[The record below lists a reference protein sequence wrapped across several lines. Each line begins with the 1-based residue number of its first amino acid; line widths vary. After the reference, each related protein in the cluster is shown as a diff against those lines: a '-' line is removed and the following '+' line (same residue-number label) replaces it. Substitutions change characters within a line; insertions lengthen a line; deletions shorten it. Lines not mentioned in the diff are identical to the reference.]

1 MRRKNFILIVFMFLF
16 VNILSMAIESTNFI
30 MPNTNMSSSSTN
42 FQEAL
47 KDYKPNLENIDKI
60 FNYIEKNIKEEKRQS
75 GLGIASMVLGII
87 AIVISFAP
95 FINIVILPLAIIAIL
110 FGILTLIRRSVKKS
124 FAISGIILS
133 IFAIIIAFS
142 ITLFAITMVEKSG
155 RELERIARESK
166 EKTKFDVTNVELKID
181 EKSTKVTGKIK
192 NISGE
197 KKEFV
202 VVSIPSVDKD
212 TGKQIIDIYSVS
224 RNLSA
229 NGVWEFE
236 GVSNQTVKNAKIDEK
251 NIRVFG
257 M

>member
-1 MRRKNFILIVFMFLF
+1 MK
-16 VNILSMAIESTNFI
+16 E
-30 MPNTNMSSSSTN
+30 
-42 FQEAL
+42 
-47 KDYKPNLENIDKI
+47 DKE
-60 FNYIEKNIKEEKRQS
+60 IEKEQEDNIEAKVEEKVKEIIKEEKRQS
-75 GLGIASMVLGII
+75 ALGVTSMVLGII

-133 IFAIIIAFS
+133 IIAIVIAFS
-142 ITLFAITMVEKSG
+142 ITLFAITMTERSG

-166 EKTKFDVTNVELKID
+166 ERKKYEVTNVELKVD
-181 EKSTKVTGKIK
+181 ETSTKVTGKIK
-192 NISGE
+192 NLSGE
-197 KKEFV
+197 KKDLV
-202 VVSIPSVDKD
+202 VVSIPVVDKE
-212 TGKQIIDIYSVS
+212 TGKTIIDLFSVS
-224 RNLSA
+224 RNLNI

-236 GVSNQTVKNAKIDEK
+236 AISNQTVKYGKVDEK

>member
-1 MRRKNFILIVFMFLF
+1 MK
-16 VNILSMAIESTNFI
+16 E
-30 MPNTNMSSSSTN
+30 
-42 FQEAL
+42 
-47 KDYKPNLENIDKI
+47 DKE
-60 FNYIEKNIKEEKRQS
+60 IEKEQEDNIEAKVEEKVKEIIKEEKRQS
-75 GLGIASMVLGII
+75 SLGVASMVLGII

-133 IFAIIIAFS
+133 IFAIVIAFS
-142 ITLFAITMVEKSG
+142 ITLFAITMTERSG

-166 EKTKFDVTNVELKID
+166 ERKKYEVTNVELKVD
-181 EKSTKVTGKIK
+181 ETSTKVTGKIK
-192 NISGE
+192 NLSGE
-197 KKEFV
+197 KKDLV
-202 VVSIPSVDKD
+202 VVSIPVVDKE
-212 TGKQIIDIYSVS
+212 TGKTIIDLFSVS
-224 RNLSA
+224 RNLNI

-236 GVSNQTVKNAKIDEK
+236 AISNQTVKYGKVDEK

>member
-1 MRRKNFILIVFMFLF
+1 MK
-16 VNILSMAIESTNFI
+16 
-30 MPNTNMSSSSTN
+30 
-42 FQEAL
+42 
-47 KDYKPNLENIDKI
+47 KDKE
-60 FNYIEKNIKEEKRQS
+60 IEKEQEDNIEAKVEEKVKEIIEEEKRQS
-75 GLGIASMVLGII
+75 ALGVTSMVLGII

-133 IFAIIIAFS
+133 IFAIVIAFS
-142 ITLFAITMVEKSG
+142 ITLFAITMTERSG

-166 EKTKFDVTNVELKID
+166 ERKKYEVTNVELKVD
-181 EKSTKVTGKIK
+181 ETSTKVAGKIK
-192 NISGE
+192 NLSGE
-197 KKEFV
+197 KKDLV
-202 VVSIPSVDKD
+202 VVSIPVVDKE
-212 TGKQIIDIYSVS
+212 TGKTIIDLFSVS
-224 RNLSA
+224 RNLNI

-236 GVSNQTVKNAKIDEK
+236 AISNQTVKYGKVDEK

>member
-1 MRRKNFILIVFMFLF
+1 MK
-16 VNILSMAIESTNFI
+16 E
-30 MPNTNMSSSSTN
+30 
-42 FQEAL
+42 
-47 KDYKPNLENIDKI
+47 DKE
-60 FNYIEKNIKEEKRQS
+60 IEKEQEDNIEAKVEEKVKEIIKGEKRQS
-75 GLGIASMVLGII
+75 PLGVASMVLGII

-133 IFAIIIAFS
+133 IFAIVIAFS
-142 ITLFAITMVEKSG
+142 ITLCAITMTERSG

-166 EKTKFDVTNVELKID
+166 ERKKYEVTNVELKVD
-181 EKSTKVTGKIK
+181 ETSTKVTGKIK
-192 NISGE
+192 NLSGE
-197 KKEFV
+197 KKDLV
-202 VVSIPSVDKD
+202 VVSIPVVDKE
-212 TGKQIIDIYSVS
+212 TGKTIIDLFSVS
-224 RNLSA
+224 RNLNI

-236 GVSNQTVKNAKIDEK
+236 AISNQTVKYGKVDEK